1 MWKRKYNFDCF
12 VNSGNIKFRAILAVF
27 IIATDFYADAPVK
40 ERPWQFDRVDADDSF
55 SCKTPLQPKSQKFK
69 FLNFPPGCQFV
80 NFFHF
85 FNYYNFFH
93 YFCISW
99 KFDHQVAPLALV
111 SNLATRWRHLYWLKT
126 YIWPLSGTNSIFC
139 KFGQQV
145 VPLALVK
152 KLADRWRHL
161 Y

>member
-1 MWKRKYNFDCF
+1 MIQLCQYHKKLDFGIFWRMWKRKYDLDCF

-27 IIATDFYADAPVK
+27 IIATDFYADAPEK

-85 FNYYNFFH
+85 FNYYNFFD

-99 KFDHQVAPLALV
+99 KFDHQVAPLTLV
-111 SNLATRWRHLYWLKT
+111 ENLATRWRHL
-126 YIWPLSGTNSIFC
+126 
-139 KFGQQV
+139 
-145 VPLALVK
+145 
-152 KLADRWRHL
+152 H
-161 Y
+161 